1 MTGLRV
7 LIRKELLEQWRTM
20 RLGVVAIVYVGFGIL
35 SPVLAKYTPE
45 IVGALLP
52 AQQAQ
57 AMHLPA
63 PTTADAI
70 AQFMKNIGG
79 NLMLAPIL
87 LAMTMIAVEKERGTA
102 AFVLT
107 RAASR
112 AAFVTAKLVALGATL
127 AVAFVLSGVAAYAYT
142 AWFFPAPDPVGFA
155 GLIVLLWLS
164 QLALGAVTL
173 FGSVLVRSGIAA
185 GGFGLGAL
193 AVFTIL
199 SVLPTIGQYTPLGL
213 QGIGGA
219 FALGKGVPDVVGG
232 PLGPVV
238 VNVGIV
244 AAATVAAWGIFRRQE
259 L

>member
-1 MTGLRV
+1 MTGFGV
-7 LIRKELLEQWRTM
+7 LVRKELLEQWRTM
-20 RLGVVAIVYVGFGIL
+20 RLGVVAIVYLAFGIL

-52 AQQAQ
+52 VQQAQ
-57 AMHLPA
+57 AMHLPS

-70 AQFMKNIGG
+70 AQFTKNIGG

-107 RAASR
+107 KAAAR
-112 AAFVTAKLVALGATL
+112 GAFVAAKIAALGATL

-142 AWFFPAPDPVGFA
+142 AWFFPAPDVVGFVEM
-155 GLIVLLWLS
+155 IVLVWLS

-173 FGSVLVRSGIAA
+173 LGSALVRGTIAA
-185 GGFGLGAL
+185 GGFGIGAL

-199 SVLPTIGQYTPLGL
+199 SVLPTIGPYTPLGL
-213 QGIGGA
+213 QGIGA
-219 FALGKGVPDVVGG
+219 SLALGKSPPEV
-232 PLGPVV
+232 LGPVLV
-238 VNVGIV
+238 AIAIV
-244 AAATVAAWGIFRRQE
+244 AAATVAAWAVFRRQE